1 MAVALDL
8 TKTPKAAFY
17 DLLTKSTTALP
28 DGAVFTDDDLTATA
42 ITAVSGRDDGANT
55 SVLLTPVSTSTL
67 VYGEAKT
74 VYYVR
79 KDIAGYNIEKAIT
92 DDLSNW
98 DASHAAAS
106 ALAYLVANFSS
117 SMVAADIT
125 VAAPV
130 TNVDETVSVGVTVV
144 ADHLTLF
151 GNITLVITSSETRM
165 STDEIPDTQDGFSAG
180 S

>member
-1 MAVALDL
+1 MAVSLDL

-17 DLLTKSTTALP
+17 DLVTKSTTALP
-28 DGAVFTDDDLTATA
+28 EGATLTESDLTATEV
-42 ITAVSGRDDGANT
+42 TAVSGREDGANT
-55 SVLLTPVSTSTL
+55 SVLLTPVPTSTV

-79 KDIAGYNIEKAIT
+79 KDIAAYNIEKAIT
-92 DDLSNW
+92 DDLANW
-98 DASHAAAS
+98 DASHAPAS

-117 SMVAADIT
+117 SMVAADIS

-130 TNVDETVSVGVTVV
+130 TNGDGTVSVGVTM
-144 ADHLTLF
+144 ATGHLTLF
-151 GNITLVITSSETRM
+151 GSITLVITATETRM
-165 STDEIPDTQDGFSAG
+165 STESIPDTQDGFAAG